1 MGAIDTGI
9 TTYTATKTDI
19 VDDKTGALFQT
30 SMGANIPGGPF
41 GIHVWR
47 TPKGGKKQEIVFYP
61 GDHGGLAILWGK
73 LYFVHNDA
81 ESKKVFLEEI
91 PGYVPKDS
99 DTASG
104 TINLNES
111 QLAVIRAQIDTV
123 SKRAES
129 AYAIANTA
137 VARVAQLE
145 KRVAA
150 LEAKPVAPG
159 GGGLTKPQIEDIV
172 WTKIWDVLYILRG
185 GMNAGSSTD
194 PNIQGWISDL
204 TSFIKKVK

>member
-1 MGAIDTGI
+1 MSVIDTGI

-19 VDDKTGALFQT
+19 IDDKTGALFQT
-30 SMGANIPGGPF
+30 SMGANLPGGPF

-47 TPKGGKKQEIVFYP
+47 TPKGGKKQEILFYP

-91 PGYVPKDS
+91 PGFIPKDS
-99 DTASG
+99 TTSSG

-111 QLAVIRAQIDTV
+111 QLAVIRAQIDTI

-129 AYAIANTA
+129 AYAVANTA
-137 VARVAQLE
+137 TARVAELE

-150 LEAKPVAPG
+150 LEKAG
-159 GGGLTKPQIEDIV
+159 GGQNVSEQKIADIV
-172 WTKIWDVLYILRG
+172 WAKIWDVFYLLRV
-185 GMNAGSSTD
+185 GMNEGSSKD
-194 PNIQGWISDL
+194 PNIQGWINDL
-204 TSFIKKVK
+204 TSFIRKVK

>member
-1 MGAIDTGI
+1 MAAIDTGI

-19 VDDKTGALFQT
+19 IDDKTGALFQT
-30 SMGANIPGGPF
+30 SMGANLPGGPF

-61 GDHGGLAILWGK
+61 GDHGGLAVLWGK

-99 DTASG
+99 DTHSG

-129 AYAIANTA
+129 AYAVANSA
-137 VARVAQLE
+137 VARVSELE
-145 KRVAA
+145 KRVAVFEKA
-150 LEAKPVAPG
+150 G
-159 GGGLTKPQIEDIV
+159 GGQNVSEQKIADIV
-172 WTKIWDVLYILRG
+172 WSKIWDVFYLLRM
-185 GMNAGSSTD
+185 GMNENSSKD
-194 PNIQGWISDL
+194 PNIQGWINDL
-204 TSFIKKVK
+204 TAFIKRNK

>member
-1 MGAIDTGI
+1 MSVIDTGI
-9 TTYTATKTDI
+9 TTYTATKTDVI
-19 VDDKTGALFQT
+19 DDKTGALFQT
-30 SMGANIPGGPF
+30 SMGANQQGGQF

-47 TPKGGKKQEIVFYP
+47 TPKGGKKQEILFYA

-81 ESKKVFLEEI
+81 ESKKVFLEPI
-91 PGYVPKDS
+91 PGFIPKDS
-99 DTASG
+99 DTKSG

-129 AYAIANTA
+129 AYAVANAAT
-137 VARVAQLE
+137 ARVAELE
-145 KRVAA
+145 RRVAA
-150 LEAKPVAPG
+150 LEAKPLVNN

-172 WTKIWDVLYILRG
+172 WAKIWDVFYILRG
-185 GMNAGSSTD
+185 GMNAGVSTD
-194 PNIQGWISDL
+194 PNIQGWINDL
-204 TSFIKKVK
+204 TSFIRRVK